1 MKKIFVALLMFV
13 LSICMVSCSS
23 SKANKEDKKLSEEDR
38 TSEES
43 TDSSSENKAKESK
56 EESSEDKESESEES
70 SLDTENST
78 DISTAIYVTRISE
91 WDNNIVRKIL
101 TYEYRNNKILK
112 LTEFSS
118 IRYKPVGEKIEESDR
133 EEAKEVFGK
142 NAAIINDIDGID
154 VVTDVGDEEYSQV
167 VTYDYTKLG
176 FEEYNKVCK
185 ILGWDIAARE
195 DGYDVM
201 SKVAANLIYQGYI
214 EVKKDDFKGSKRRAY
229 ELSHDGSSLTYI
241 MEYKDDAINKF
252 SFHITAN
259 YEVLGL
265 ASKEEAQAKYYLK
278 EQDAVKGADYNF
290 EFRDDGIVIDAAFD
304 LVNGSCEEFRKR
316 DSNFIFK
323 SADEFYMSYIVPNLI
338 SQGFREK
345 EVEGYEWVIDEDSRK
360 AEITNN
366 NIFSLKGK
374 EKITGLKIVF
384 VCKYGSKNVKQ
395 DRNLPDIDIVI
406 DEELK

>member
-1 MKKIFVALLMFV
+1 MKKIFVVLLMLA
-13 LSICMVSCSS
+13 LSTCMVSCSS
-23 SKANKEDKKLSEEDR
+23 SKTNKEDTKSVEENKE
-38 TSEES
+38 SEES
-43 TDSSSENKAKESK
+43 TDIGIENKAKESK
-56 EESSEDKESESEES
+56 EESSKDKESESEES
-70 SLDTENST
+70 KSDTEDSA
-78 DISTAIYVTRISE
+78 DISTAIYVTHIGG
-91 WDNNIVRKIL
+91 WNDDIVRKIL

-118 IRYKPVGEKIEESDR
+118 IRYKPVGERIEESDR

-142 NAAIINDIDGID
+142 NAAVIDDIDGID
-154 VVTDVGDEEYSQV
+154 VFIDAGDEEYSQV

-185 ILGWDIAARE
+185 ILGWDIGVRK

-214 EVKKDDFKGSKRRAY
+214 EVKKDDFKGSGRRAY
-229 ELSHDGSSLTYI
+229 ELSHNGGSIAYI

-265 ASKEEAQAKYYLK
+265 TSKEEAQAKYYLK
-278 EQDAVKGADYNF
+278 EQDAVKGAEYKF
-290 EFRDDGIVIDAAFD
+290 EFKDDGIVIDAAFD
-304 LVNGSCEEFRKR
+304 LVNGSCEEFRKK
-316 DSNFIFK
+316 DNNFIFK

-345 EVEGYEWVIDEDSRK
+345 EVEGE
-360 AEITNN
+360 
-366 NIFSLKGK
+366 NI
-374 EKITGLKIVF
+374 V
-384 VCKYGSKNVKQ
+384 
-395 DRNLPDIDIVI
+395 
-406 DEELK
+406 

>member
-1 MKKIFVALLMFV
+1 MKKIFVVLLMLA
-13 LSICMVSCSS
+13 LSTCMVSCSS
-23 SKANKEDKKLSEEDR
+23 SKTNKEDTKSVEENKE
-38 TSEES
+38 SEES
-43 TDSSSENKAKESK
+43 TDIGIENKAKESK
-56 EESSEDKESESEES
+56 EESSKDKESESEES
-70 SLDTENST
+70 KSDTEDSA
-78 DISTAIYVTRISE
+78 DISTAIYVTHIGG
-91 WDNNIVRKIL
+91 WNDDIVRKIL

-142 NAAIINDIDGID
+142 NAAVIDDIDGID
-154 VVTDVGDEEYSQV
+154 VFIDAGDEEYSQV

-176 FEEYNKVCK
+176 FEEYNKVRK
-185 ILGWDIAARE
+185 ILGWEIAAKK
-195 DGYDVM
+195 DGYNVM

-214 EVKKDDFKGSKRRAY
+214 EVKKDDFKGSGRRAY
-229 ELSHDGSSLTYI
+229 ELSHNGGSIAYI

-265 ASKEEAQAKYYLK
+265 TSKEEAQAKYYLK
-278 EQDAVKGADYNF
+278 EQDAVRGAEYKF
-290 EFRDDGIVIDAAFD
+290 EFKDDGIVIDAAFD

-316 DSNFIFK
+316 DNNFIFK

-345 EVEGYEWVIDEDSRK
+345 EVEGE
-360 AEITNN
+360 
-366 NIFSLKGK
+366 NI
-374 EKITGLKIVF
+374 V
-384 VCKYGSKNVKQ
+384 
-395 DRNLPDIDIVI
+395 
-406 DEELK
+406 